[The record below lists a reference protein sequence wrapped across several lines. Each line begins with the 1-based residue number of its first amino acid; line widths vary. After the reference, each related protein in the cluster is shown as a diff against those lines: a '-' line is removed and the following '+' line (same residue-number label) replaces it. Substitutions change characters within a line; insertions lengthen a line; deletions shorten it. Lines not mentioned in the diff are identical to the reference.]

1 MNECFYDILLIKQ
14 LTSFT
19 PKIYHRMLDL
29 LFIEWNLM
37 GIVLALRTQD
47 LH

>member
-1 MNECFYDILLIKQ
+1 MNEFFYDILLIKQ

-19 PKIYHRMLDL
+19 PKIYHEMLDL
-29 LFIEWNLM
+29 LFIDWNSM
-37 GIVLALRTQD
+37 EIVLALRTQD